1 MKKPNRL
8 IFYDLETTGINPEN
22 DEIIEIGAKDNFG
35 NIFEKLIKPNKEIP
49 DKIELLTG
57 ISNKK
62 VKYRNN
68 IERSY
73 ELINNWFDFDNNQK
87 IFNEIYLIA
96 HNGDNFDYKFL
107 SKHFNI
113 KCKSIDTLILFRK
126 LLPYRSS
133 HSIKALCELYKI
145 DCSKHHRALEDV
157 IILEQLFHKAV
168 ELYCIIQET
177 ENVTIEEIYKYV
189 YDK

>member
-1 MKKPNRL
+1 MPKINRL
-8 IFYDLETTGINPEN
+8 IFYDLETTGVNPEN

-73 ELINNWFDFDNNQK
+73 ELINNWFDFDNKQK
-87 IFNEIYLIA
+87 IFNEVYLIA
-96 HNGDNFDYKFL
+96 HNGDNFDYKFM

-113 KCKSIDTLILFRK
+113 KYKCIDTLTLFRK
-126 LLPYRSS
+126 LTPYQRS
-133 HSIKALCELYKI
+133 HSIKTLCEIYNI
-145 DCSKHHRALEDV
+145 DCTKHHRALEDV
-157 IILEQLFHKAV
+157 IILEKLYYKAL
-168 ELYCIIQET
+168 ELYCIIFNKKKVS
-177 ENVTIEEIYKYV
+177 ENEIYNYL
-189 YDK
+189 YN

>member
-8 IFYDLETTGINPEN
+8 IFYDLETTGVNPEN
-22 DEIIEIGAKDNFG
+22 DEIIEIGAKDNYG
-35 NIFEKLIKPNKEIP
+35 NIFEKLINPKKEIP

-57 ISNKK
+57 ISNKM

-73 ELINNWFDFDNNQK
+73 ELINNWFDFDNKQK
-87 IFNEIYLIA
+87 TFNEVYLVA
-96 HNGDNFDYKFL
+96 HNGDNFDYKFI

-113 KCKSIDTLILFRK
+113 KCKCIDTLTLYRK
-126 LLPYRSS
+126 LLPCQRS
-133 HSIKALCELYKI
+133 HSIKTLCEIYNI

-157 IILEQLFHKAV
+157 IILEKLYYKAL
-168 ELYCIIQET
+168 ELYCITQNKT
-177 ENVTIEEIYKYV
+177 NVNEEEIYNFIYN
-189 YDK
+189 

>member
-62 VKYRNN
+62 VKY
-68 IERSY
+68 

-96 HNGDNFDYKFL
+96 HNGDNFDYKFM

-113 KCKSIDTLILFRK
+113 KCKCIDTLTLYRK
-126 LLPYRSS
+126 LLPCQRS
-133 HSIKALCELYKI
+133 HSIKTLCEIYNI
-145 DCSKHHRALEDV
+145 DCTKHHRALEDV
-157 IILEQLFHKAV
+157 IILEKLYYKAL
-168 ELYCIIQET
+168 ELYCITQNKK
-177 ENVTIEEIYKYV
+177 NVTEEEIYNFIYN
-189 YDK
+189 